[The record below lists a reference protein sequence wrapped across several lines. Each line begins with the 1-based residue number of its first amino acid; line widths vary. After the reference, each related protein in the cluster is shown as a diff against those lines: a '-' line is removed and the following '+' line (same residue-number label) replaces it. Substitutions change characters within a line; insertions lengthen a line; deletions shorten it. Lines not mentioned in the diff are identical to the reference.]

1 MSRSHDDELNSSEIT
16 PHHIA
21 PQQTLGHVQLQDG
34 VTGDTLLVPQP
45 SSDPNDPLN
54 WSKGFKTY
62 ISLLT
67 CVALVWVNFFAA
79 GPSTLMVS
87 IVIDMLGA
95 YPPDPHHPESLSP
108 AAISKFQHGITN
120 AALLF
125 STTSLVAG
133 VSNLLW
139 VPLAIKYGRR
149 PVYAFTFAAFGLCC
163 IWSAKATNYGSLLA
177 SRIVASWFAGAAECV
192 APITIADIS
201 FLHERGVMTA
211 MYSAALS
218 TGAALG
224 SMVSGLMS
232 ISETWRT
239 FHYLNAALVLATTL
253 LIVLTM
259 PETAYQRDLGLTEVR
274 ITATD
279 TNKLES
285 TSASQVEQVEVE
297 NIPPKKSFIDRM
309 GFNYSS
315 LTHESI
321 WKIAF
326 RPVPVLLLPP
336 VLWSTVSFG
345 IGIGIFVI
353 LGTTAATA
361 FSQIY
366 HFTVWQIGLVWISSI
381 IGNLLGIPFGGYFSD
396 WVANRATSKNHG
408 IREPEM
414 RLPAVSIAMVA
425 YPGSLLLYGLGIQ
438 YEAHWI
444 VPTLGMFLFSFGSSA
459 AIGISVVYTI
469 DCYRPIAGEIV
480 VSQVVFKSFITF
492 LMSFY
497 ANPWV
502 DKAGYAGSFVAMAA
516 FSFVILA
523 LWIPLYIWGKKIR
536 QATFKWHVMRLA
548 HWAEDRETG
557 E

>member
-1 MSRSHDDELNSSEIT
+1 MSRSDDHELSTSEIT

-21 PQQTLGHVQLQDG
+21 LHETLGHVRLQNP
-34 VTGDTLLVPQP
+34 VTGETLLVPQP
-45 SSDPNDPLN
+45 SADPNDPLN

-62 ISLLT
+62 INLLT

-87 IVIDMLGA
+87 IVIDMFGA
-95 YPPDPHHPESLSP
+95 YPPDPHHPETLSP
-108 AAISKFQHGITN
+108 AAISKFQNGITN

-125 STTSLVAG
+125 STTSLAAG

-149 PVYAFTFAAFGLCC
+149 PVYTFTFVAFGLCC
-163 IWSAKATNYGSLLA
+163 IWSAKATNYSNLLA

-192 APITIADIS
+192 APMTIADIS

-218 TGAALG
+218 SGAALG
-224 SMVSGLMS
+224 SMVAGLMS

-239 FHYLNAALVLATTL
+239 FHYLNAALVLMTTV

-259 PETAYQRDLGLTEVR
+259 PETAYQRDLGSNQART
-274 ITATD
+274 TATD
-279 TNKLES
+279 TKLEG
-285 TSASQVEQVEVE
+285 TSASQVEQVEAADV
-297 NIPPKKSFIDRM
+297 PAKKSFVARM
-309 GFNYSS
+309 AFNHSS

-396 WVANRATSKNHG
+396 WVANRATSRNNG

-425 YPGSLLLYGLGIQ
+425 YPGSLLLYGLGLH
-438 YEAHWI
+438 YKAHWI

-480 VSQVVFKSFITF
+480 VSQVAFKSFITF

-502 DKAGYAGSFVAMAA
+502 AKDGYAGSFVAMAA
-516 FSFVILA
+516 FSFVVLA
-523 LWIPLYIWGKKIR
+523 MWIPLYIWGKRIR
-536 QATFKWHVMRLA
+536 EATFKWRVMRSA
-548 HWAEDRETG
+548 HWDEDRETG